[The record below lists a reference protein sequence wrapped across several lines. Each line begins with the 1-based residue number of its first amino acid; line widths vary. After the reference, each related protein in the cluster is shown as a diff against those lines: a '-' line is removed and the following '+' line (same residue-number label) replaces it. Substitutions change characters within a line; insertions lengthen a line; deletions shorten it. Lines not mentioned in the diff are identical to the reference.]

1 MDKVFIATRSW
12 YENIAYG
19 DYDEREII
27 GVFDAPCKAT
37 RCIVEEMET
46 NDYFKGDA
54 VMNDDKNKCSVEKAI
69 SVLDEERLLVIETD
83 YEYVYYAITE
93 YEVQ

>member
-1 MDKVFIATRSW
+1 MTKVYIASKSW
-12 YENIAYG
+12 YENVAYG

-27 GVFDAPCKAT
+27 GVFDAPCKAA

-46 NDYFKGDA
+46 DGFFEYGT
-54 VMNDDKNKCSVEKAI
+54 VMDKVI
-69 SVLDEERLLVIETD
+69 SDLDEEQFFVIETD
-83 YEYVYYAITE
+83 YEYVHYAITE